1 MLASLEGK
9 KVAILATDGFEQIE
23 LTRPW
28 EALTRARAKV
38 EIVSPKA
45 YEIQGFIHLGPGEML
60 AVDKRLDQAKAADY
74 DALVI
79 PGGVFNPD
87 QLRAADDATQFARDF
102 IEADKPV
109 AAICHSPWALID
121 AEVVAGRVM
130 TTVKPVRTDL
140 ANAGANVVEVVVDE
154 HLITSRGPDDLPA
167 FCDRLVRMVAGEPLA
182 GGARGGCFYLMQQRL
197 GLG

>member
-1 MLASLEGK
+1 MLANLTGK

-28 EALTRARAKV
+28 EALTRAGAKV

-45 YEIQGFIHLGPGEML
+45 YEIQGFNHLEPGEMF
-60 AVDKRLDQAKAADY
+60 AVDKRLDQARADDY

-87 QLRAADDATQFARDF
+87 QLRTDDDATHFARAF

-109 AAICHSPWALID
+109 AAICHAPWVLID

-130 TTVKPVRTDL
+130 TAVKPVRTDL
-140 ANAGANVVEVVVDE
+140 ANAGANVVDEEVVVDGN
-154 HLITSRGPDDLPA
+154 LITSRGPDDLPA
-167 FCDRLVRMVAGEPLA
+167 FCDRLIRMVAGEPLA
-182 GGARGGCFYLMQQRL
+182 AVPEAVAFI
-197 GLG
+197 

>member
-9 KVAILATDGFEQIE
+9 RVAILATDGFEQIE
-23 LTRPW
+23 LTRPL
-28 EALTRARAKV
+28 EALTRAGAKV

-45 YEIQGFIHLGPGEML
+45 YEIQGFNHLEPSEMFP
-60 AVDKRLDQAKAADY
+60 VDKRLDQAKTADY

-87 QLRAADDATQFARDF
+87 QLRTDEDATRFARAF

-109 AAICHSPWALID
+109 AAICHAPWVLID
-121 AEVVAGRVM
+121 AEAVSGRIM
-130 TTVKPVRTDL
+130 TAAKPVRTDL
-140 ANAGANVVEVVVDE
+140 ANAGANVVDEEVVVDG
-154 HLITSRGPDDLPA
+154 HLITSRGPDDLSA

-182 GGARGGCFYLMQQRL
+182 AVPKAVAFI
-197 GLG
+197 

>member
-1 MLASLEGK
+1 MLANLTGK

-28 EALTRARAKV
+28 EALTRAGAKV

-45 YEIQGFIHLGPGEML
+45 YEIQGFNHLEPGEMF
-60 AVDKRLDQAKAADY
+60 AVDKRLDQAKADDY

-87 QLRAADDATQFARDF
+87 QLRTDDDATHFA
-102 IEADKPV
+102 
-109 AAICHSPWALID
+109 
-121 AEVVAGRVM
+121 
-130 TTVKPVRTDL
+130 KPVRTDL
-140 ANAGANVVEVVVDE
+140 ANAGANVVDEEVVVDG

-167 FCDRLVRMVAGEPLA
+167 FCDRLIRMVAGEPLA
-182 GGARGGCFYLMQQRL
+182 AVPEAVAFI
-197 GLG
+197 